1 MSFSAFCLNITLFCL
16 QTGTKVA
23 CNKVSSKVSQ
33 QTYIEW
39 NNDVLCWFSYCT
51 TCSLMALPK
60 PNYTRVENRPL
71 GCCLL
76 RVPVQNL
83 SYDCQFFFFH
93 ANQTHLIWKVL
104 HQNLFWNRGKN
115 ERKKRDCTNVVNDII
130 PIFYKHW
137 NFLLLY
143 FQISGYNSIWSNKR
157 PLCLSMFWWACIQG
171 GFPHHSSTWRQ
182 S

>member
-71 GCCLL
+71 GLGCCLL

-104 HQNLFWNRGKN
+104 HQNLFWNRGKRQLGN
-115 ERKKRDCTNVVNDII
+115 EVIHFLIYSETRSVLWFAEKCEIRAERCTCTCMKNW
-130 PIFYKHW
+130 KA
-137 NFLLLY
+137 
-143 FQISGYNSIWSNKR
+143 WST
-157 PLCLSMFWWACIQG
+157 MYM
-171 GFPHHSSTWRQ
+171 
-182 S
+182 

>member
-1 MSFSAFCLNITLFCL
+1 MSCSAFCLNITLFCL

-83 SYDCQFFFFH
+83 WLSVFLLSCKSNSFDLKGF
-93 ANQTHLIWKVL
+93 APELVL
-104 HQNLFWNRGKN
+104 KQRQKREKK
-115 ERKKRDCTNVVNDII
+115 ERLYQRREWYN
-130 PIFYKHW
+130 P
-137 NFLLLY
+137 NFLQALKLLT
-143 FQISGYNSIWSNKR
+143 SVLSDIWLQLNLKQQTPALPFHVLMS
-157 PLCLSMFWWACIQG
+157 L
-171 GFPHHSSTWRQ
+171 HSRRFSTSQ
-182 S
+182 